1 MLLVLRIAQAMTEP
15 ADTLP
20 VAPAARRSQSIRWS
34 QETIAIMGVGVPILL
49 AVLGVLWNTFS
60 LDARITSEV
69 ERLEAAITDIRR
81 TIREE
86 HIEIRDAMRREHAE
100 MRREHAEIWQALRDH
115 IDR

>member
-1 MLLVLRIAQAMTEP
+1 MTER
-15 ADTLP
+15 ANTLP
-20 VAPAARRSQSIRWS
+20 VAPAARRRQSIRWS
-34 QETIAIMGVGVPILL
+34 QETIAILGVGVPILL

-86 HIEIRDAMRREHAE
+86 HIEIRDAMRREHADMRRE
-100 MRREHAEIWQALRDH
+100 HADMRREHAEIWQTLRDYV
-115 IDR
+115 DR